1 MKESSQVRIIG
12 GKWRSRKIT
21 FLTETGVRPTSD
33 RIRETLFNWLAPI
46 IRGTRCL
53 DLFAGTGALGFEA
66 LSRGAE
72 SVVMLDQ
79 SLLVVKSLRENVENL
94 QAENCRIIHASVPN
108 SVPILTPPLFDI
120 IFLDPPF
127 NQNLIAAASS
137 WIEENKILMP
147 EGFIYIEAEKTLSP
161 LPIPDHWEVYR
172 SKQAGNV
179 GYHLLKRKAIC

>member
-1 MKESSQVRIIG
+1 MKDSSQVRIIG

-21 FLTETGVRPTSD
+21 FSIAAGIRPTPD
-33 RIRETLFNWLAPI
+33 RIRETIFNWLMPV
-46 IRGTRCL
+46 IRGARCL

-79 SLLVVKSLRENVENL
+79 SLVVIKSLRENAENL
-94 QAENCRIIHASVPN
+94 NAENCRVIHATVPN
-108 SVPILTPPLFDI
+108 SVPVLTPPAFGI

-127 NQNLIAAASS
+127 NQNLIAPVAQ
-137 WIEENKILMP
+137 WLEENRILTP
-147 EGFIYIEAEKTLSP
+147 EAFIYIEAEKTLSP
-161 LPIPDHWEVYR
+161 LPVPTNWELYR

-179 GYHLLKRKAIC
+179 GYHLLKRI